1 MLTGP
6 PQTLTSRMAH
16 GARWALSVLTLLFL
30 IAPLIAIVPLSFN
43 SGAFLTYPLEGFSL
57 RWYRALFAS
66 SEWLLAFRNSMIIG
80 ATATFLATTLGTL
93 AALGLA
99 HERFP
104 FRGAV
109 MAFIVSPMVVPI
121 VIVAVGLYYFFAALG
136 LTETYTGLILAHTML
151 AAPLVVITVSA
162 ALSSFDWNLTRAAF
176 SLGAGPVR
184 VFFKV
189 ILPLALP
196 GVCSGA
202 LLAFA
207 TSLDEVVT
215 VIFLAGPDQFTLPR
229 QMLVGI
235 RDYINP
241 TITAVATVMMI
252 ISVLLLTTIE
262 IVRRRAKR
270 MSVSP
275 LTSRPLPEDA
285 RA

>member
-1 MLTGP
+1 MSTASS
-6 PQTLTSRMAH
+6 QTLVSRLAH

-30 IAPLIAIVPLSFN
+30 VAPLIVIVPLSFN
-43 SGAFLTYPLEGFSL
+43 SGAFLTYPLEGLSL
-57 RWYRALFAS
+57 RWYRALFS
-66 SEWLLAFRNSMIIG
+66 SPEWLLAFRNSMIIG
-80 ATATFLATTLGTL
+80 AASTLIATTLGTL

-99 HERFP
+99 YERFP
-104 FRGAV
+104 FRGVV
-109 MAFIVSPMVVPI
+109 MAFLVSPMVVPI
-121 VIVAVGLYYFFAALG
+121 VIVAVGLYYFFATLG
-136 LTETYTGLILAHTML
+136 LTESYTGLILAHSML

-162 ALSSFDWNLTRAAF
+162 ALSSFDWSLTRAAF
-176 SLGAGPVR
+176 SLGAGPTR

-196 GVCSGA
+196 GICSGA

-229 QMLVGI
+229 QMLVGV

-241 TITAVATVMMI
+241 TITAVATVLMV

-262 IVRRRAKR
+262 FVRRRADR
-270 MSVSP
+270 MAVAPPASGP
-275 LTSRPLPEDA
+275 TPENA
-285 RA
+285 GG

>member
-1 MLTGP
+1 
-6 PQTLTSRMAH
+6 
-16 GARWALSVLTLLFL
+16 LL
-30 IAPLIAIVPLSFN
+30 A
-43 SGAFLTYPLEGFSL
+43 
-57 RWYRALFAS
+57 
-66 SEWLLAFRNSMIIG
+66 AFRNSMIVG
-80 ATATFLATTLGTL
+80 FSATFLATTLGTL
-93 AALGLA
+93 AALGLMQ
-99 HERFP
+99 ERFP
-104 FRGAV
+104 FRAAV

-121 VIVAVGLYYFFAALG
+121 VVVAVGLYYFFAALG

-151 AAPLVVITVSA
+151 AAPLVVITVTA
-162 ALSSFDWNLTRAAF
+162 ALSSFDWNLIRAAF
-176 SLGAGPVR
+176 SLGAGPLR

-241 TITAVATVMMI
+241 TITAVATVLMI
-252 ISVLLLTTIE
+252 ISILLLMTVE
-262 IVRRRAKR
+262 IFRRRAER
-270 MSVSP
+270 MAVAL
-275 LTSRPLPEDA
+275 LTVRPIPDGSD
-285 RA
+285 

>member
-1 MLTGP
+1 MSTAP
-6 PQTLTSRMAH
+6 SQTLVSRLAH

-30 IAPLIAIVPLSFN
+30 VAPLIVIVPLSFN
-43 SGAFLTYPLEGFSL
+43 SGAFLTYPLEGLSL
-57 RWYRALFAS
+57 RWYRALFS
-66 SEWLLAFRNSMIIG
+66 SPEWLLAFRNSMIIG
-80 ATATFLATTLGTL
+80 AASTLIATTLGTL

-99 HERFP
+99 YERFP
-104 FRGAV
+104 FRGVV
-109 MAFIVSPMVVPI
+109 MAFLVSPMVVPI
-121 VIVAVGLYYFFAALG
+121 VIVAVGLYYFFATLG
-136 LTETYTGLILAHTML
+136 LTESYTGLILAHSML

-162 ALSSFDWNLTRAAF
+162 ALSSFDWSLTRAAF
-176 SLGAGPVR
+176 SLGAGPTR

-196 GVCSGA
+196 GICSGA

-229 QMLVGI
+229 QMLVGV

-241 TITAVATVMMI
+241 TITAVATVLMV

-262 IVRRRAKR
+262 FVRRRADR
-270 MSVSP
+270 MAVAPPASGP
-275 LTSRPLPEDA
+275 TPENA
-285 RA
+285 GG

>member
-1 MLTGP
+1 MSTASS
-6 PQTLTSRMAH
+6 QTLVSRLAH

-30 IAPLIAIVPLSFN
+30 VAPLIVIVPLSFN
-43 SGAFLTYPLEGFSL
+43 SGAFLTYPLEGLSL
-57 RWYRALFAS
+57 RWYRALFS
-66 SEWLLAFRNSMIIG
+66 SPEWLLAFRNSMIIG
-80 ATATFLATTLGTL
+80 AASTLIATTLGTL

-99 HERFP
+99 YERFP
-104 FRGAV
+104 FRGVV
-109 MAFIVSPMVVPI
+109 MAFFVSPMVVPI
-121 VIVAVGLYYFFAALG
+121 VIVAVGLYYFFATLG
-136 LTETYTGLILAHTML
+136 LTESYTGLILAHSML

-162 ALSSFDWNLTRAAF
+162 ALSSFDWSLTRAAF
-176 SLGAGPVR
+176 SLGAGPTR

-196 GVCSGA
+196 GICSGA

-229 QMLVGI
+229 QMLVGV

-241 TITAVATVMMI
+241 TITAVATVLMV

-262 IVRRRAKR
+262 FVRRRADR
-270 MSVSP
+270 MAVAPPASGP
-275 LTSRPLPEDA
+275 TPENA
-285 RA
+285 GG